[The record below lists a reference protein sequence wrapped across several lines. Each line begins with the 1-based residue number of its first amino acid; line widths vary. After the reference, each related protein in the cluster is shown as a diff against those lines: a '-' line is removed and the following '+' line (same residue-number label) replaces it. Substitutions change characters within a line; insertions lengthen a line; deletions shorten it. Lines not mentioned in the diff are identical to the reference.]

1 MKKFLIKNKHS
12 SENFSFKSRLFRLFF
27 LAVIVQLIFFSAIS
41 CDKEKKVAKS
51 KGYYT
56 CAMHPQV
63 IQPEPGKCPI
73 CGMTLTFIE
82 TESQEED
89 DSPHKGHENAE
100 SGKSMKKGHKPSK
113 HFRFSVAQKLL
124 LNAQI
129 STVPVHK
136 GKFARVGTYSGH
148 VDYNEDPNHLVIITT
163 KYDGWVEK
171 LYVSKEGQVIRRGQ
185 LLLGVYSQKLL
196 AAKEE
201 HLTIFKTMKNL
212 YLSKGKT
219 TEELERDLTL
229 KATRRKLLYLDVP
242 RSEIQSI
249 EKNMVTQRLTY
260 FRSPISG
267 IVVKK
272 EVLQGKFIKAGK
284 QLFQIANLDRLWIFI
299 HIFEKDLPFIK
310 MGDRVEIRAQAY
322 SDKVFR
328 GKIDLIY
335 PFLRQKTRD
344 IPVRI
349 VVGNRKRVLKP
360 GMYVTVE
367 VKSKLRGKV
376 LTIPDIS
383 IVYTGNRNYVFVS
396 IGKGKFEVR
405 PIKVYARSQGK
416 TIVSKG
422 LKENELV
429 VANGQFLLDSE
440 ASLKEALAKGQMSG
454 HNH

>member
-1 MKKFLIKNKHS
+1 MKKFLTKNKYNN
-12 SENFSFKSRLFRLFF
+12 EDFLFKSKLFKLFF
-27 LAVIVQLIFFSAIS
+27 LCIIIQLIFFLSLA
-41 CDKEKKVAKS
+41 CDKSEKVTKAE
-51 KGYYT
+51 GYYT

-63 IQPEPGKCPI
+63 IQPEPGNCPI
-73 CGMTLTFIE
+73 CGMRLTFVQ
-82 TESQEED
+82 TESKEED
-89 DSPHKGHENAE
+89 TSHEGHDQAKTDK
-100 SGKSMKKGHKPSK
+100 KSQ

-124 LNAQI
+124 LNAKI
-129 STVPVHK
+129 ATVPVHK
-136 GKFARVGTYSGH
+136 GKFARVGIYSGH

-171 LYVSKEGQVIRRGQ
+171 LYVSKEGQRIRRGQ

-219 TEELERDLTL
+219 IEELEKDPTL

-249 EKNMVTQRLTY
+249 EKNMSTSRLTY

-267 IVVKK
+267 IIVKK

-284 QLFQIANLDRLWIFI
+284 QLFRIANLGKLWIFI

-310 MGDRVEIRAQAY
+310 MGDRVEIRAHAY
-322 SDKVFR
+322 GDKVFK

-349 VVGNRKRVLKP
+349 VVGNRKQVLKP
-360 GMYVTVE
+360 GMYVKVE
-367 VKSKLRGKV
+367 VKSKLRGMV

-383 IVYTGNRNYVFVS
+383 VVYTGNRNYVFVS

-405 PIKVYARSQGK
+405 PVEIYAHSQGK
-416 TIVSKG
+416 AIISKG

-440 ASLKEALAKGQMSG
+440 ASLKAALAKGQMSG